1 MFIAEISDLE
11 NEANKLYH
19 NHYFPLCLSDRA
31 LLNVEAG
38 IDNFSV
44 NFTSIIRP
52 ETNLHLSQH
61 SQTSDDFEKHVS
73 TVEPSST
80 ALGYHKYYL
89 ELTNFKLFPLKSIF
103 FTNSPF
109 SLNKISHVPQ
119 KVYYCRR
126 YGVIGPQ
133 NENTSTVTPTLEI
146 CVNQN

>member
-11 NEANKLYH
+11 NEANELYH

-31 LLNVEAG
+31 LLNVEAES
-38 IDNFSV
+38 ITFPL
-44 NFTSIIRP
+44 TSLQSLDQKQICIYRNILKLR
-52 ETNLHLSQH
+52 T
-61 SQTSDDFEKHVS
+61 TIKKKHVS

-109 SLNKISHVPQ
+109 SLNKISHVP
-119 KVYYCRR
+119 
-126 YGVIGPQ
+126 
-133 NENTSTVTPTLEI
+133 
-146 CVNQN
+146 